1 MHMYHLDTNDTIC
14 AISTP
19 PGLGAIAVIRLSGPA
34 AIEVSKRIFHPAEKD
49 LDLSSV
55 ASHTVHFGTIG
66 DDSGLLD
73 EVLLTVFR
81 APHSYTSEDVIEISC
96 HGSPYIQQKLIGLLL
111 KNGLRLA
118 ERGEFTLRAFMNG
131 KFDLSQAEAV
141 ADLIASHS
149 KSSHDL
155 AISQMRGGF
164 HKKIKMLREKLIDF
178 TTLIELELDFSEENV
193 EFASRP
199 ELLKLLLELEAEIAL
214 LIRSFTIGNVI
225 KNGIPVTIIG
235 KPNVGKSTLLNTILN
250 EEKAIVSEIP
260 GTTRDAIEDT
270 IVIGGYR
277 FRFIDTAGLRDSSDR
292 IEKMGIERT
301 WEKIHEASIIL
312 YVFDVCEESFEDV
325 MDAVSEFNE
334 IREDKS
340 KKLVLI
346 GNKADKLPH
355 PPAPLPLPIA
365 IGTREGGV
373 FPEGVLETI
382 FISAKNKENI
392 HLITDILVASVKT
405 ENLSGS
411 PIVSN
416 IRHLEALQQAL
427 TSIQAVHEGLD
438 SVLSPD
444 LLSVDIRKALHHI
457 GEITGDIT
465 SDEILGNI
473 FGRFCIGK

>member
-1 MHMYHLDTNDTIC
+1 MYHLPGNDTIC

-19 PGLGAIAVIRLSGPA
+19 PGLGAISVIRLSGPA
-34 AIEVSKRIFHPAEKD
+34 AIDISKKIFHPRDTD
-49 LDLSSV
+49 LNISHV

-66 DDSGLLD
+66 DATGLLD
-73 EVLLTVFR
+73 EVLLSIFR
-81 APHSYTSEDVIEISC
+81 APHSYTGEDVTEISC
-96 HGSPYIQQKLIGLLL
+96 HGSPYIQQKLIELLL
-111 KNGLRLA
+111 EHGLRLA
-118 ERGEFTLRAFMNG
+118 NPGEFTLRAFMNG

-155 AISQMRGGF
+155 AVSQMRGGF
-164 HKKIKMLREKLIDF
+164 SKKIKMLRKKLIEF
-178 TTLIELELDFSEENV
+178 TSLIELELDFSEENV

-199 ELLKLLLELEAEIAL
+199 DLIKLLLELEDEITL
-214 LIRSFTIGNVI
+214 LIKSFSIGNVI

-270 IVIGGYR
+270 IVIGEYR
-277 FRFIDTAGLRDSSDR
+277 FRFIDTAGLHTSIDR
-292 IEKMGIERT
+292 IENLGIERT

-312 YVFDVCEESFEDV
+312 YVFDVTEDSFDDV
-325 MDAVSEFNE
+325 ILAVSEFKE
-334 IREDKS
+334 IAEDKS

-346 GNKADKLPH
+346 GNKVDKLKR
-355 PPAPLPLPIA
+355 LPS
-365 IGTREGGV
+365 GFKDFVE
-373 FPEGVLETI
+373 LETI
-382 FISAKNKENI
+382 FVSAKRKENI
-392 HLITDILVASVKT
+392 HLIAESLLASVKA

-416 IRHLEALQQAL
+416 IRHLEALQNALASISAVHDGL
-427 TSIQAVHEGLD
+427 TSG
-438 SVLSPD
+438 LSPD
-444 LLSVDIRKALHHI
+444 LMTVDIRKALHHL

-465 SDEILGNI
+465 TDEILGNI